1 MKREVKAGVNFL
13 KRLAVARGK
22 LDEAKAQLFA
32 EKLQKLLCDKY
43 DEHWYP
49 DCPSK
54 GQAYRCI
61 RINNGAPCDEVVVKA
76 CEESELTLSQLG
88 LPPEITL
95 WIDPME
101 VCARSGENSRPF
113 TIASF
118 SEKEEDEEGVKGD
131 RDESFVNLDTSD
143 YHSATSSDCGS
154 TASSD
159 TEEEAKDG
167 ELEGEQEKYEEAGK
181 KEAAEGDTYTITM
194 VPRIRTWQG
203 EGLNKVKYV
212 RRKIPPCLQYIYHPT
227 PVWPQY
233 KKGAP
238 VFLTAVCAPS
248 APPPPPQQV
257 FGYYILPQPPPQF
270 ILPQATLQP
279 WGAVKG

>member
-1 MKREVKAGVNFL
+1 MKKEVKAGVNFL

-22 LDEAKAQLFA
+22 LDQAKAELFA
-32 EKLQKLLCDKY
+32 EKLQKLLMDKY

-49 DCPSK
+49 GCPSK

-61 RINNGAPCDEVVVKA
+61 RINNEAPCDEVVLKA
-76 CEESELTLSQLG
+76 CEESELTPSSLG

-101 VCARSGENSRPF
+101 VCARSGENGRPF
-113 TIASF
+113 TIACF
-118 SEKEEDEEGVKGD
+118 EDEEDVKGD
-131 RDESFVNLDTSD
+131 RDDSSVSLDTSD

-167 ELEGEQEKYEEAGK
+167 ELEEQEKLKEDSS
-181 KEAAEGDTYTITM
+181 KEAAEGNAYTVTM
-194 VPRIRTWQG
+194 VPRVRRWQT
-203 EGLNKVKYV
+203 EALSKVKYV
-212 RRKIPPCLQYIYHPT
+212 KKKVPASLHYFYHPT
-227 PVWPQY
+227 PAWPQY
-233 KKGAP
+233 NKGAP
-238 VFLTAVCAPS
+238 VFLATVCAPPT
-248 APPPPPQQV
+248 PPPPPQQV

-270 ILPQATLQP
+270 ILPQAALQP
-279 WGAVKG
+279 WGAVTA